1 MEELGNKV
9 TVIEEQ
15 KKNIA
20 RQQVSSESEFDKQKA
35 LLDQKIDF
43 LEKEVADLSKRE
55 KDLTTELRNS
65 KKEFLSQNKE
75 NAQLLEK
82 QIKDQIK

>member
-1 MEELGNKV
+1 MEDLSNKM

-35 LLDQKIDF
+35 LLD
-43 LEKEVADLSKRE
+43 
-55 KDLTTELRNS
+55 
-65 KKEFLSQNKE
+65 
-75 NAQLLEK
+75 
-82 QIKDQIK
+82 

>member
-1 MEELGNKV
+1 MEDLSNKM

-43 LEKEVADLSKRE
+43 LDKEVADLSKRE
-55 KDLTTELRNS
+55 KDLTTELRKS

-75 NAQLLEK
+75 SQLQLEK
-82 QIKDQIK
+82 

>member
-15 KKNIA
+15 KKDIA

>member
-1 MEELGNKV
+1 M
-9 TVIEEQ
+9 T
-15 KKNIA
+15 
-20 RQQVSSESEFDKQKA
+20 S
-35 LLDQKIDF
+35 DF

>member
-15 KKNIA
+15 KKDIA

-65 KKEFLSQNKE
+65 KKEF
-75 NAQLLEK
+75 
-82 QIKDQIK
+82 